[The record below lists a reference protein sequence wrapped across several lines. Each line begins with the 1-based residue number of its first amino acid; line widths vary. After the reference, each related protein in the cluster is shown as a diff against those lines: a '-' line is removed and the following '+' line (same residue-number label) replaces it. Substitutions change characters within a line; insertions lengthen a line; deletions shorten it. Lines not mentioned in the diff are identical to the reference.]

1 MKIIKKKQE
10 GFSLVEVLV
19 GVALVSIALLGLA
32 QMFIISIAQ
41 NTRSDRMTNATF
53 LTQQQIEQLR
63 TLTANELNALLG
75 APIDEIL
82 DLNMDGINDY
92 RRVSLVQT
100 VGDYYEVR
108 VLVFSGS
115 VTGVSAEDMLA
126 DPEDYKVRADITTV
140 ITR

>member
-1 MKIIKKKQE
+1 MKIIKKKQQ

-32 QMFIISIAQ
+32 QMFIVSIAQ

-75 APIDEIL
+75 TPIDEIL
-82 DLNMDGINDY
+82 DLNVDGINDY
-92 RRVSLVQT
+92 RRITLVQT

-108 VLVFSGS
+108 VAVFSGN
-115 VTGVSAEDMLA
+115 VAGVSAEDMLA
-126 DPEDYKVRADITTV
+126 DPENYKVKTDNTTV